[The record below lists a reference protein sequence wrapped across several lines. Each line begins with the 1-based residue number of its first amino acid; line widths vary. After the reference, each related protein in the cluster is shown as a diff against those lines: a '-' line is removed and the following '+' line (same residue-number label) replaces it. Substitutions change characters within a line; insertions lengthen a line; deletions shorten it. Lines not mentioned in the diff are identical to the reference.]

1 MIDGGFYEFDG
12 NRFHLLLDRV
22 AVGNDNVVSILPDG
36 KEGMILLTVDHGL
49 FSYRDGVASA
59 LHTDID
65 KQLNWAKGNRAV
77 MLGDSILVVGTILD
91 GIYGLNKDGHLL
103 WHLSRDNQLN
113 NNSVMGLFCDNE
125 DNLWAALDDGISF
138 VHTNTS
144 VTLLTPSVKDLSIGM
159 VYGVERVG
167 EKYIWQPIRGLMS
180 IISIPGKF
188 GYFLILLD
196 RTGMSSKLI
205 HRFLLVMMLLRCLL
219 ENMGIYRWFREL

>member
-1 MIDGGFYEFDG
+1 MSSMNRKTGIRPLYFYTCHKRVYAQMIDGGFYEFDG

-125 DNLWAALDDGISF
+125 DNLWAAL
-138 VHTNTS
+138 
-144 VTLLTPSVKDLSIGM
+144 M
-159 VYGVERVG
+159 ME
-167 EKYIWQPIRGLMS
+167 
-180 IISIPGKF
+180 
-188 GYFLILLD
+188 
-196 RTGMSSKLI
+196 
-205 HRFLLVMMLLRCLL
+205 FLLYIPILRLHC
-219 ENMGIYRWFREL
+219 